1 MPATSQ
7 TRSFTTQVALTLDK
21 LRPKVIDQVSNSNP
35 FMHFYRKRGTYKTT
49 NSGGDRLRT
58 TLRHTLQAAQPMGNW
73 SVANI
78 NPTDSTTAG
87 FWDWRQAAAP
97 ASASH
102 MGTIN
107 TPATEAPGRM
117 GD

>member
-58 TLRHTLQAAQPMGNW
+58 TLRHPLQAAQPMGNW

-87 FWDWRQAAAP
+87 FWDWRPAAP
-97 ASASH
+97 PPSL
-102 MGTIN
+102 
-107 TPATEAPGRM
+107 APHGKLQTTRAR
-117 GD
+117 